1 MQRYYDLWAE
11 TLKELEREV
20 NEDTFSELFQS
31 LTEIYKFD
39 KGILYVICPYAFNK
53 QRIEKYFKGTID
65 SILSKLAQEP
75 IHLKLYNK
83 EDIDNLIKSSKLF

>member
-53 QRIEKYFKGTID
+53 QRIE
-65 SILSKLAQEP
+65 
-75 IHLKLYNK
+75 
-83 EDIDNLIKSSKLF
+83 